1 MMLFISTISYS
12 NPLKIGVAVSGLPI
26 SQKVSTANGDYYFGF
41 CIDLMNEI
49 CKRIEKQCI
58 YREITLNNQ
67 FDTLEQGKIDLLI
80 LPRPY
85 TVFDFTRYAM
95 STPYAVSKIQFVAL
109 KENPIKKVGDIKN
122 KKIGVIKTT
131 FYGLLTQST
140 FNNSNQILP
149 YNSNSDL
156 ISDLVQH
163 KIDVIA
169 LNNAIALTL
178 LSNNYYDIKF
188 VGSSVSMGDGYGII
202 ALPDKEAL
210 IKKINEAILS
220 IEKDGSYISI
230 YQKYYEY

>member
-1 MMLFISTISYS
+1 M
-12 NPLKIGVAVSGLPI
+12 
-26 SQKVSTANGDYYFGF
+26 
-41 CIDLMNEI
+41 
-49 CKRIEKQCI
+49 
-58 YREITLNNQ
+58 
-67 FDTLEQGKIDLLI
+67 
-80 LPRPY
+80 
-85 TVFDFTRYAM
+85 
-95 STPYAVSKIQFVAL
+95 
-109 KENPIKKVGDIKN
+109 
-122 KKIGVIKTT
+122 
-131 FYGLLTQST
+131 
-140 FNNSNQILP
+140 
-149 YNSNSDL
+149 
-156 ISDLVQH
+156 SDLVQH

>member
-1 MMLFISTISYS
+1 M
-12 NPLKIGVAVSGLPI
+12 
-26 SQKVSTANGDYYFGF
+26 
-41 CIDLMNEI
+41 
-49 CKRIEKQCI
+49 
-58 YREITLNNQ
+58 
-67 FDTLEQGKIDLLI
+67 LI

-85 TVFDFTRYAM
+85 TVLDYTQYAM

-140 FNNSNQILP
+140 FNNSNQILT

-163 KIDVIA
+163 KIDV
-169 LNNAIALTL
+169 
-178 LSNNYYDIKF
+178 
-188 VGSSVSMGDGYGII
+188 I

>member
-1 MMLFISTISYS
+1 MYHD
-12 NPLKIGVAVSGLPI
+12 AVY
-26 SQKVSTANGDYYFGF
+26 QHNF
-41 CIDLMNEI
+41 
-49 CKRIEKQCI
+49 
-58 YREITLNNQ
+58 
-67 FDTLEQGKIDLLI
+67 LLQS
-80 LPRPY
+80 
-85 TVFDFTRYAM
+85 V
-95 STPYAVSKIQFVAL
+95 
-109 KENPIKKVGDIKN
+109 KN
-122 KKIGVIKTT
+122 WRSCLRT
-131 FYGLLTQST
+131 SH
-140 FNNSNQILP
+140 NNSNQILT
-149 YNSNSDL
+149 YNSNSAL